1 MMIYE
6 IVHRR
11 KCMDTKLNELY
22 SILGSIDSLYRDA
35 SIKLGVTETEMNIL
49 YVLCYEGSGC
59 NQSCLY
65 KKTGITKSTINS
77 ALHKMVENGLVE
89 LRSGDKRNV
98 RVFLTA
104 EGEELSE
111 RTAGRLIQ
119 IEQEIFEGWSP
130 EDIDHFLA
138 LNRRYRNDMKEKIEK
153 L

>member
-1 MMIYE
+1 
-6 IVHRR
+6 
-11 KCMDTKLNELY
+11 MDTKLNELY

-65 KKTGITKSTINS
+65 KKTGITKSTRNS
-77 ALHKMVENGLVE
+77 ALHKRAEKWLVE
-89 LRSGDKRNV
+89 LRAGDKRNL
-98 RVFLTA
+98 RGFLTA
-104 EGEELSE
+104 DGEELSE
-111 RTAGRLIQ
+111 RTAGRLIR
-119 IEQEIFEGWSP
+119 IEQEIFEGWSSD
-130 EDIDHFLA
+130 DIECFLA